1 MYIMLNRRWDQLII
15 LGLFLVLSTACST
28 APYRYESLEN
38 FGLKQRAVTKQQDA
52 IQVRASVPSM
62 EEAEQILGFPIYKRG
77 IQPVWLEITNNSP
90 NRARFVHVSVDRE
103 YFSPLE
109 VAYMHKKQFS
119 KQGWQDMERHLMD
132 TAMPRLIP
140 AGETRSGFIYTH
152 ANTGTKSFN
161 VDVFYSGTGKP
172 VYEEFTFFVNVP
184 GFVPD
189 HATVDWKNLY
199 DKDSIRDVSIEQ
211 LRTEL
216 RELPCCTTNREG
228 SGQGQPVNIVLV
240 ANGIEVLQTMLRA
253 GWSET
258 SYEKDDNY
266 LNNVNYLFGRPPD
279 AVFRKSRGRSTLTT
293 DRNELSLWLT
303 PLRNDGTGVWMAQI
317 KHAIGQRYKIN
328 EIFFGAAQDP
338 DIDDGRNFLLQNL
351 WYSQTLLAVAYSD
364 TGLAVPVSNPK
375 LDFNNNAFFTD
386 GGRIVMWLSGDPV
399 ALQDV
404 KNFDWDK
411 QATIRSKEQ

>member
-1 MYIMLNRRWDQLII
+1 M
-15 LGLFLVLSTACST
+15 
-28 APYRYESLEN
+28 
-38 FGLKQRAVTKQQDA
+38 
-52 IQVRASVPSM
+52 
-62 EEAEQILGFPIYKRG
+62 
-77 IQPVWLEITNNSP
+77 
-90 NRARFVHVSVDRE
+90 
-103 YFSPLE
+103 
-109 VAYMHKKQFS
+109 
-119 KQGWQDMERHLMD
+119 
-132 TAMPRLIP
+132 
-140 AGETRSGFIYTH
+140 
-152 ANTGTKSFN
+152 
-161 VDVFYSGTGKP
+161 FYSGPRDT
-172 VYEEFTFFVNVP
+172 VYDEVTVCINVP

-189 HATVDWKNLY
+189 HATVDWKSLY
-199 DKDSIRDVSIEQ
+199 DMDSIQDVSIDQ

-216 RELPCCTTNREG
+216 LELPCCTTNRDG
-228 SGQGQPVNIVLV
+228 SGQGQPINIVLV
-240 ANGIEVLQTMLRA
+240 ANGIEVLQSLLRA

-266 LNNVNYLFGRPPD
+266 LNNVEYLFGRPPD

-293 DRNELSLWLT
+293 DRNELSLWLA
-303 PLRNDGTGVWMAQI
+303 PLKNDGNWVWMAQV

-364 TGLAVPVSNPK
+364 TGLAVPVSNPM

-404 KNFDWDK
+404 RNFSWDE
-411 QATIRSKEQ
+411 QPTIRTKEQ